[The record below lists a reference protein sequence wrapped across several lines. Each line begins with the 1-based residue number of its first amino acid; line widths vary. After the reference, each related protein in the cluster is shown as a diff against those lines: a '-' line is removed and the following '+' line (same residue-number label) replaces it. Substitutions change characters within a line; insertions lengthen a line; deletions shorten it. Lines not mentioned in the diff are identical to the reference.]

1 MPYKI
6 VKSGNKYKV
15 MKKTGGSHVFGT
27 HPSRK
32 AAQKQI
38 AAIHANESTTSVKH
52 LKFNQFVESVLNK
65 LNK

>member
-6 VKSGNKYKV
+6 VKSGDKYKV
-15 MKKTGGSHVFGT
+15 RKNDGSHTFGT

-38 AAIHANESTTSVKH
+38 TALHINVKESFEDAVNKY
-52 LKFNQFVESVLNK
+52 LLNFNII
-65 LNK
+65 

>member
-15 MKKTGGSHVFGT
+15 LKKDGSHTFGT
-27 HPSRK
+27 HSSRK

-38 AAIHANESTTSVKH
+38 AALHINVKESFADKVNKY
-52 LKFNQFVESVLNK
+52 LLNFNGIKNNS
-65 LNK
+65 

>member
-15 MKKTGGSHVFGT
+15 KKKNNSHTFGT

-32 AAQKQI
+32 AAEKQI
-38 AAIHANESTTSVKH
+38 TALHVNVKESFEDTVNKY
-52 LKFNQFVESVLNK
+52 LLNFNSIKN
-65 LNK
+65 NS

>member
-6 VKSGNKYKV
+6 VKSGNKFKV
-15 MKKTGGSHVFGT
+15 QKKNGSHTFGT

-38 AAIHANESTTSVKH
+38 AALHINVKESFEDKVNKY
-52 LKFNQFVESVLNK
+52 LLNFSGTK
-65 LNK
+65 NNS